1 MLKIHKFMCTYEQQ
15 RMTPS
20 LWWLVTDDLMAYRRQ
35 HSSEFYGVSD
45 FVGCHITE
53 LISNTNI
60 LKLN

>member
-1 MLKIHKFMCTYEQQ
+1 MCTYEQQ